1 MRTYSAY
8 FSTLSTVNPT
18 SGPAAQHSWLVNWRS
33 IFGNRVGE
41 CRVRAKILSLSST
54 NLPWTADHVGS
65 VRINFMSHTS
75 NSNMGLILGAVHP
88 VVDYLELDTTTSSG
102 LTASI
107 PDFMS
112 QAGHITVS
120 FYDATETLMTVV
132 PEYQIW
138 LYFDVD
144 YDIPTQQNVEPSP
157 ASYF

>member
-1 MRTYSAY
+1 M
-8 FSTLSTVNPT
+8 
-18 SGPAAQHSWLVNWRS
+18 
-33 IFGNRVGE
+33 
-41 CRVRAKILSLSST
+41 
-54 NLPWTADHVGS
+54 
-65 VRINFMSHTS
+65 
-75 NSNMGLILGAVHP
+75 
-88 VVDYLELDTTTSSG
+88 DYLELDTTTSSG

-107 PDFMS
+107 PDYMS

-144 YDIPTQQNVEPSP
+144 TDIPTQQNVEPSP

>member
-18 SGPAAQHSWLVNWRS
+18 TGSAAQHSWLVNWRS

-54 NLPWTADHVGS
+54 DLSWIAGHVGT

-75 NSNMGLILGAVHP
+75 NSNTGLILGAVHP
-88 VVDYLELDTTTSSG
+88 VADYLELDTTTSSG

-107 PDFMS
+107 PDFMG
-112 QAGHITVS
+112 QAQHITVS

-132 PEYQIW
+132 PDYQLW

-144 YDIPTQQNVEPSP
+144 TDIPTQQNVEPSP

>member
-8 FSTLSTVNPT
+8 FSTQSTVNPAT
-18 SGPAAQHSWLVNWRS
+18 GPAAQRSWPVNWRS

-41 CRVRAKILSLSST
+41 CKVRCKILSLSST
-54 NLPWTADHVGS
+54 SVSWVAGRIGTA
-65 VRINFMSHTS
+65 RINLMSHTC
-75 NSNMGLILGAVHP
+75 NSNTGLILGDVHP